1 MRSKKIGLLTIHDT
15 VNYGS
20 LLQTYSTF
28 LACKKLGA
36 NIKLIDYKC
45 SAIEHREKPV
55 AFKDCRSLH
64 DLYRYFMFYKDL
76 KKKYDNMHQFIVENM
91 DCTHP
96 FFKETISE
104 TNNLFDTF
112 LVGSDIVWGT
122 QITGNDYTYFLDFV
136 DEKKRR
142 LSFSSSVGTEWTE
155 DEKQTIEPLLKKFE
169 RITVREQIAADWIE
183 KLVSIRPKVTC
194 DPTMLWGRDFWVEMQ
209 DTEFVPKGKYV
220 LIYAINPDKSNI
232 TDGIKYAREHG
243 MPAYFINFYKPV
255 KGSINCRPV
264 TVNQWIAM
272 FANAEVVFSASY
284 HGLLFSLYFHKPV
297 FFYNRGEKSRMISL
311 AEEFRIKHREGNAEN
326 LKNNREIDFGYVDEK
341 LREKQ
346 DYSWNILKEYM
357 M

>member
-76 KKKYDNMHQFIVENM
+76 KKKYDNVHHFIVENM

-183 KLVSIRPKVTC
+183 KLVSILQCCGEETSGWKCKIQNLYQKGNMFLYMQLIRIRVISQTGLS
-194 DPTMLWGRDFWVEMQ
+194 MLENM
-209 DTEFVPKGKYV
+209 EC
-220 LIYAINPDKSNI
+220 LHIL
-232 TDGIKYAREHG
+232 
-243 MPAYFINFYKPV
+243 
-255 KGSINCRPV
+255 SI
-264 TVNQWIAM
+264 
-272 FANAEVVFSASY
+272 S
-284 HGLLFSLYFHKPV
+284 
-297 FFYNRGEKSRMISL
+297 ISL
-311 AEEFRIKHREGNAEN
+311 
-326 LKNNREIDFGYVDEK
+326 
-341 LREKQ
+341 
-346 DYSWNILKEYM
+346 
-357 M
+357 